1 MGQKVNSNIFRLGL
15 KNNLQWKFKYIEK
28 NFEESTLYVYKN
40 FKIQNYLKQ
49 ILKLNGLI
57 LHECKIWY
65 SETNVTIYMSYYVS
79 TATKL
84 LYSKNSDE
92 LKLLLDQILICIKLF
107 LKKKYITQIKI
118 KSQNLNEK
126 YKNNLE
132 AIFQKRIEKLR
143 KFKNNAVFKEL
154 LYITLITIVEEN
166 PSKLLAEFISIQFQ
180 KIKKRHGFFLSIL
193 KAVLLQFIKSK
204 FSRVTGLKLTI
215 KGRFNGAL
223 RANQKI
229 IQIGAVPL
237 QSLHA
242 KISFS
247 HSIAFT
253 KNGTFGIKLWIC
265 EK

>member
-15 KNNLQWKFKYIEK
+15 KNNLQWKSKYIEK
-28 NFEESTLYVYKN
+28 NFEESTLYIYKN
-40 FKIQNYLKQ
+40 FKIQNYVRQ

-57 LHECKIWY
+57 LHECKTWY
-65 SETNVTIYMSYYVS
+65 SETNVTIFISYYVS

-84 LYSKNSDE
+84 SFNKNSNE
-92 LKLLLDQILICIKLF
+92 LKVLFDQIIICIKLF
-107 LKKKYITQIKI
+107 LKKKYITKIKI

-143 KFKNNAVFKEL
+143 KFKSNAIFKEL
-154 LYITLITIVEEN
+154 LYITLITTVEQN
-166 PSKLLAEFISIQFQ
+166 SSKLLAEFIVIQFQ
-180 KIKKRHGFFLSIL
+180 KIKKRHGFFISIL
-193 KAVLLQFIKSK
+193 KAILSQFIKSK
-204 FSRVTGLKLTI
+204 FSKITGLKLTI

-237 QSLHA
+237 QSLNA
-242 KISFS
+242 KISYT

>member
-1 MGQKVNSNIFRLGL
+1 M
-15 KNNLQWKFKYIEK
+15 
-28 NFEESTLYVYKN
+28 
-40 FKIQNYLKQ
+40 
-49 ILKLNGLI
+49 LKLNGLL
-57 LHECKIWY
+57 LHDCNIWY
-65 SETNVTIYMSYYVS
+65 SETKVTLFISYYVS
-79 TATKL
+79 TAAKL
-84 LYSKNSDE
+84 TFNKNSNE
-92 LKLLLDQILICIKLF
+92 LKILFDQIIICIKLF
-107 LKKKYITQIKI
+107 LEKKYITNIKI

-143 KFKNNAVFKEL
+143 KFKNNTIFKEL
-154 LYITLITIVEEN
+154 LSITLITTVEQN
-166 PSKLLAEFISIQFQ
+166 SSKLLAEFIIIQFQ

-193 KAVLLQFIKSK
+193 KTVLSQFLKSK
-204 FSRVTGLKLTI
+204 FSKITGLKLTI

-237 QSLHA
+237 QSLNA
-242 KISFS
+242 KINYSQS
-247 HSIAFT
+247 VAFT

>member
-28 NFEESTLYVYKN
+28 NFEDSTLFIYKN

-49 ILKLNGLI
+49 ILILNGLL
-57 LHECKIWY
+57 LHNYKIWY
-65 SETNVTIYMSYYVS
+65 SETNITIYISYYVS
-79 TATKL
+79 TATRL
-84 LYSKNSDE
+84 SFNKNSDE
-92 LKLLLDQILICIKLF
+92 LKLLFDQILICVKLF
-107 LKKKYITQIKI
+107 FKKTYITQFKI

-143 KFKNNAVFKEL
+143 KFKNNAIFKEL
-154 LYITLITIVEEN
+154 LFITLIATVEETS
-166 PSKLLAEFISIQFQ
+166 SKLLAEFIAVQFQ

-193 KAVLLQFIKSK
+193 KATLLQLIKSK
-204 FSRVTGLKLTI
+204 LSKITGIKLTI

-229 IQIGAVPL
+229 IQIGSIPL
-237 QSLHA
+237 QSVNI
-242 KISFS
+242 KINFS
-247 HSIAFT
+247 HSVAFT